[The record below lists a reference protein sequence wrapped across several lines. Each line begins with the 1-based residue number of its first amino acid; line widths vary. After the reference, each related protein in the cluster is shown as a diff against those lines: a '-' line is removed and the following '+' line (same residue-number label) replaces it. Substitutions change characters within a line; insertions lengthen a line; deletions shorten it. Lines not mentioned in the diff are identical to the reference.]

1 MNFLSKQFKLYK
13 AVCSQALGASESWHK
28 THFPCNHIFAVFDK
42 WSFNSLLHS
51 YKNSIFITSDTRQF
65 DQVDPD
71 EEPTS
76 ETSSMNRG
84 NGDYSQVCGAETT
97 VSLYLLVKMMHL
109 LNPVAL
115 LPSQK
120 STTTSNLS

>member
-1 MNFLSKQFKLYK
+1 MKAGIKRISPVTTFLLFLTSG
-13 AVCSQALGASESWHK
+13 ALTAYYIP
-28 THFPCNHIFAVFDK
+28 T
-42 WSFNSLLHS
+42 
-51 YKNSIFITSDTRQF
+51 KNSIFITSDTRQF
-65 DQVDPD
+65 DQADPD

-97 VSLYLLVKMMHL
+97 VPLYLLVKMMHL

-120 STTTSNLS
+120 STITTSNLS

>member
-1 MNFLSKQFKLYK
+1 MKAGIKRISPVTTFLLFLTSG
-13 AVCSQALGASESWHK
+13 ALTAYYIP
-28 THFPCNHIFAVFDK
+28 T
-42 WSFNSLLHS
+42 
-51 YKNSIFITSDTRQF
+51 KNSIFITSDTRQF
-65 DQVDPD
+65 DQADPD

-97 VSLYLLVKMMHL
+97 VPLYLLVKMMHL
-109 LNPVAL
+109 LNPEAL